1 MERFHCTL
9 SFQPFTDPC
18 TEQAHPLPPFC
29 HPCFQAF
36 PCIATG
42 IYGYPN
48 EKAAHIA
55 LETTK
60 EWLMEHKDEVCVS
73 CVILV
78 SQYVSKS

>member
-9 SFQPFTDPC
+9 SFQPFTDSFTTSPSS
-18 TEQAHPLPPFC
+18 ASVC
-29 HPCFQAF
+29 HPHFQAF

-48 EKAAHIA
+48 EKAAIIA

-60 EWLMEHKDEVCVS
+60 EWLKEHKDEVCVP
-73 CVILV
+73 CVVLV
-78 SQYVSKS
+78 SQYFSKS